1 MRALGALV
9 RGCLAGWI
17 DNQSGFWNM
26 GQKRNDV
33 LGALR
38 TPPKLI
44 DADTTTATITKLLM
58 PLAGT
63 NTATDLMVSPEP
75 TTLSP

>member
-1 MRALGALV
+1 
-9 RGCLAGWI
+9 
-17 DNQSGFWNM
+17 M
-26 GQKRNDV
+26 GQKRNDA